1 MSVEVL
7 LQKHLLTLVTEFVL
21 VSVLALIN
29 EMVIQA
35 RDLNDLL
42 TLPTS
47 HQHGAL
53 SPVMNIY
60 RILVEI
66 LVISV
71 TEVTNLLIFF
81 LISWWAHVS
90 LMGKARRLL
99 ISLCGKILVLSI
111 IGGLKLGSLPE
122 VVIISMD

>member
-42 TLPTS
+42 TLPAS

-53 SPVMNIY
+53 SPVVNIY

-71 TEVTNLLIFF
+71 TEVANLLI
-81 LISWWAHVS
+81 H
-90 LMGKARRLL
+90 
-99 ISLCGKILVLSI
+99 LCLC
-111 IGGLKLGSLPE
+111 
-122 VVIISMD
+122 VIVA